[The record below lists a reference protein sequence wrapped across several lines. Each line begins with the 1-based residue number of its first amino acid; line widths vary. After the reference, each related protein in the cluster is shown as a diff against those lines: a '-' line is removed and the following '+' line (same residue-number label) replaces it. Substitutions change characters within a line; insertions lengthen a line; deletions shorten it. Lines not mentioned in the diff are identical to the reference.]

1 MCASAHKVVGDTAM
15 HARSSYTL
23 LTNEAVL
30 TYKGSNVFRREGRTY
45 FPPQASPAGPSAEA

>member
-30 TYKGSNVFRREGRTY
+30 TYKGSNVFRREGRADVA
-45 FPPQASPAGPSAEA
+45 PQASPTGSSPEA